1 MFPPPEPGAIILRI
15 ECHFVSKPFEEER
28 RDLDSSSEPRAVG
41 EALHTQVG

>member
-1 MFPPPEPGAIILRI
+1 LRI
-15 ECHFVSKPFEEER
+15 ECHFQNKPFEEER